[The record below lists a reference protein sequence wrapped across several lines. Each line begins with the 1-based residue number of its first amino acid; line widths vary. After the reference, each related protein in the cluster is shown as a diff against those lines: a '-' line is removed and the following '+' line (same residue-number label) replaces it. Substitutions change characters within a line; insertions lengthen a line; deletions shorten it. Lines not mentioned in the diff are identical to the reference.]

1 MTTKLNRFLLCLIFA
16 GLTTSWA
23 LAQNETSDSKSKSDV
38 RTVTGCLTKG
48 DSADEFVLTG
58 NDGSTWEARS
68 STSGVDLASHV
79 GHTISATGVVS
90 NTTAHNLKED
100 AKDAANDTGMKKD
113 NTEHGHLKITD
124 VQMVSESCQK

>member
-1 MTTKLNRFLLCLIFA
+1 MKTKLNRLLMCLILA
-16 GLTTSWA
+16 GLTASWA
-23 LAQNETSDSKSKSDV
+23 AAQDGTSDSKSKSDV

-58 NDGSTWEARS
+58 SDGSTWEVRGS
-68 STSGVDLASHV
+68 KSGVDLTSHV

-90 NTTAHNLKED
+90 NSKAHNLKED
-100 AKDAANDTGMKKD
+100 AKDTAKDTGMKK
-113 NTEHGHLKITD
+113 NNNEHGHLKITD